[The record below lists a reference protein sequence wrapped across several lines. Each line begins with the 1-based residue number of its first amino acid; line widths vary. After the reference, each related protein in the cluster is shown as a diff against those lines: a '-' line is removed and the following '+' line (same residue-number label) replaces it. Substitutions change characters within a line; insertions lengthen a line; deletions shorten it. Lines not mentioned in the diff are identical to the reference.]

1 MLVRLLHALIQSKN
15 EAADDVLVGAL
26 RLGAENEQRAAL
38 EALLR
43 RKTVRGLS
51 GVIGEFA
58 RLPESLQLHVLRNVK
73 TLHQAL
79 RASGRAEEV
88 SQRLAAMKIIALGR
102 QGKLAYVLSENLHES
117 KEELSK
123 AATEAMVALARWV
136 ATETRRL
143 QRESSEARSQKP
155 E

>member
-15 EAADDVLVGAL
+15 EAADDVLVEAL
-26 RLGAENEQRAAL
+26 RLGSENEQRAAL

-51 GVIGEFA
+51 GIISAYA

-73 TLHQAL
+73 TLHHS
-79 RASGRAEEV
+79 R
-88 SQRLAAMKIIALGR
+88 
-102 QGKLAYVLSENLHES
+102 
-117 KEELSK
+117 EELSK

-136 ATETRRL
+136 AVETRRL
-143 QRESSEARSQKP
+143 QKGVTQHGGEGVSESDHSDT
-155 E
+155 